1 MTMDITR
8 RARSSWIMRTRSRS
22 RKQRLT
28 LAPSQRKDK
37 QPLQR
42 RSLTLVPSVLQAV
55 QEMVFEELHLPP
67 EIAQEAQTG
76 WQTFLNSC
84 SSREAAGETIYA
96 ALFDAAPSLQSLF
109 KTARSVMAMRFMNG
123 LNAIINICHDPPG
136 LKTQVEALG
145 FQHLDLEVTPPRVDI
160 FREAILE
167 VLEMELGPRLT
178 SKSRVGLQ
186 VVLNYVGGAYIYI
199 RREYAVRIRILLKSW
214 ATANNKEDDPESQA
228 EGLVEHKKE
237 EGEGKEE
244 DKEKKEED
252 PKAAK
257 AQPTATTNAAT
268 NAATNANPSTNTGG
282 PGGANRGSMEMGG
295 KKSGANMK
303 VPTSFNEMFLFNA
316 AVMGFAESGWM
327 SYVLEQFDNIVTN
340 VANSYRL
347 QEECDV
353 LSLVLSKY
361 TGTINLPEF
370 KSVTLASLRSLVP
383 KEWDSEH
390 EVAWNW
396 LWENVERMLK
406 ANMGKPQVQEK
417 AVERFIM
424 ALQEDEINH
433 LRRELFKRFFQLAPA
448 GQDYFKQ
455 STTRLFFIA
464 DKIIEMTVEMYKNP
478 KSMVEDLSALGLRH
492 VGYAIPTEL
501 FAPFVSSAVDVV
513 RTMTSD
519 ESAETGFRWSLTL
532 VAKIL
537 VRTILEGSTIVMKA
551 VNTNSEKALKKAISV
566 APRGRRATDLLNIT
580 VGSQSISPFYWSIE
594 SGSLICAKAMLQ
606 DLLTIR
612 ADRDLYYYG
621 CDALFTRHPELIHR
635 LCADAPSLL
644 PVVLDHLVWRS
655 RLTVGGY
662 RRTNYYVKHLVQ
674 DQDENFSQ
682 ALEWLSDFGEPK
694 IICHPVVVLFADM
707 IWFHLAMYSFLV
719 GRIYFLF
726 MLCLFITSQAII
738 PRLQADHAPTRE
750 ENIALF
756 VCRCMIYLGSMLKIF
771 YSQIRML
778 VADCRSRSFERFLVI
793 PVPTYLTS
801 FQEFGNLILLIILIL
816 MCTQE
821 PIFYCLG
828 TPEFEQ
834 SIFTPLCE
842 ASLSKK
848 EIYSL
853 FSGLGILLYWA
864 LLMDFTIV
872 SMRISSFVMVC
883 GRVLQEVGLFLMA
896 LVFAILAFA
905 TSIASLSHQLGDF
918 DSIDRGMFALLQ
930 MTLKMYPTS
939 GYYNIREEPWV
950 LTAVCIFAIAI
961 TIFFL
966 NLLIAQLNQAYQVV
980 YEDMQ
985 GFARLNRASVIVA
998 TLLEVSPKRW
1008 KRFLTS
1014 LRFDERLEFNEG
1026 DIGMA
1031 GGIQIMEPANDTS
1044 AVDTIKRFGGS
1055 TSPNMPWPEEEED
1068 GDEDRFDR
1076 LEKLIVRTTKSIT
1089 GKRKK
1094 GAGTSSTMGGSGV
1107 SGGGTSKSAESSNS
1121 SAD

>member
-1 MTMDITR
+1 MSEGHDHEATELVDGEDHSNSAEEEGDISTEPEGG
-8 RARSSWIMRTRSRS
+8 AAAEEEVID
-22 RKQRLT
+22 LG
-28 LAPSQRKDK
+28 A
-37 QPLQR
+37 
-42 RSLTLVPSVLQAV
+42 SVEKYQAV

-67 EIAQEAQTG
+67 EISQEAQEG
-76 WQTFLNSC
+76 WQKFLTSS

-123 LNAIINICHDPPG
+123 INAIITLCHDPAG
-136 LKTQVEALG
+136 LKTQVESLG

-167 VLEMELGPRLT
+167 VLELELGPRFT
-178 SKSRVGLQ
+178 SKARVGLQ

-199 RREYAVRIRILLKSW
+199 RREYAGRIRILLKSW
-214 ATANNKEDDPESQA
+214 GTASNKVADDAGQQA
-228 EGLVEHKKE
+228 EGLLEHKHAEKG
-237 EGEGKEE
+237 EGEDEKEQ
-244 DKEKKEED
+244 D
-252 PKAAK
+252 AK
-257 AQPTATTNAAT
+257 PDAKDQNAKT
-268 NAATNANPSTNTGG
+268 PGG
-282 PGGANRGSMEMGG
+282 ITPGGAGKEGGNSARNSMEA
-295 KKSGANMK
+295 ANSKAKGMK
-303 VPTSFNEMFLFNA
+303 VPTTFNEMFLFNA

-327 SYVLEQFDNIVTN
+327 SLVLEQFDNIVMN

-361 TGTINLPEF
+361 SGSINLPEF
-370 KSVTLASLRSLVP
+370 KAVTLASLRSLVP
-383 KEWDSEH
+383 KEWDSDH

-406 ANMGKPQVQEK
+406 GNMGKPQVQER
-417 AVERFIM
+417 AVERFIL

-433 LRRELFKRFFQLAPA
+433 LRREVYKRFFQLAPA

-478 KSMVEDLSALGLRH
+478 KGMVGEISALGLRH

-501 FAPFVSSAVDVV
+501 FSPFVSSAVDVV
-513 RTMTSD
+513 RGMTSD
-519 ESAETGFRWSLTL
+519 ENAETGFRWSLTL

-551 VNTNSEKALKKAISV
+551 VNTNSEKSLKKAISV
-566 APRGRRATDLLNIT
+566 APRGRRSIDLLNIT

-612 ADRDLYYYG
+612 ADRDNYYYG

-644 PVVLDHLVWRS
+644 PVLLDGLVWRS
-655 RLTVGGY
+655 RLTAGGY
-662 RRTNYYVKHLVQ
+662 RRTNYYVKHLIQ
-674 DQDENFSQ
+674 DQEENFSQ
-682 ALEWLSDFGEPK
+682 ALEWLADFREPK

-707 IWFHLAMYSFLV
+707 VWGHLALYSFLI

-738 PRLQADHAPTRE
+738 PRLQTEHAPRLE
-750 ENIALF
+750 ENIILF
-756 VCRCMIYLGSMLKIF
+756 TCRTLIYLGSMLKIL
-771 YSQIRML
+771 YSQLRML
-778 VADCRSRSFERFLVI
+778 IVDCKARSFERSYCI
-793 PVPTYLTS
+793 PVPSYLVS
-801 FQEFGNLILLIILIL
+801 FQETGNLILLIILIC
-816 MCTQE
+816 MCAQE
-821 PIFYCLG
+821 PIFYCIG
-828 TPEFEQ
+828 SPEFEKTM
-834 SIFTPLCE
+834 FTPICE
-842 ASLSKK
+842 ASLPRK

-864 LLMDFTIV
+864 LLMDFTIL

-896 LVFAILAFA
+896 LVFAILTFA
-905 TSIASLSHQLGDF
+905 TAISALEHQLQDF
-918 DSIDRGMFALLQ
+918 EGVDDGMIALLL
-930 MTLKMYPTS
+930 MALRMYPTS
-939 GYYNIREEPWV
+939 GYKYIREEAWV
-950 LTAVCIFAIAI
+950 LVAVSMFAIVI

-998 TLLEVSPKRW
+998 TLLDVSPKRW
-1008 KRFLTS
+1008 KRFLAI

-1026 DIGMA
+1026 DIGLA
-1031 GGIQIMEPANDTS
+1031 GGIQILEPSNANPTT
-1044 AVDTIKRFGGS
+1044 VDVIKRFGGS
-1055 TSPNMPWPEEEED
+1055 TSPTMPWPEEEED
-1068 GDEDRFDR
+1068 GDDDRFDR

-1089 GKRKK
+1089 GKRKR
-1094 GAGTSSTMGGSGV
+1094 GAGTASSMGGSGV
-1107 SGGGTSKSAESSNS
+1107 SGQSKSQGGSSTGS
-1121 SAD
+1121 EG

>member
-1 MTMDITR
+1 MSDPDDHGHHEEGTELVDHENH
-8 RARSSWIMRTRSRS
+8 SSEDPEVDTGTEPEEG
-22 RKQRLT
+22 QA
-28 LAPSQRKDK
+28 APPEEVID
-37 QPLQR
+37 LGA
-42 RSLTLVPSVLQAV
+42 SVEKYQAV

-347 QEECDV
+347 QEECAPD
-353 LSLVLSKY
+353 SETAMTDPNAMCGSRY

-370 KSVTLASLRSLVP
+370 KSVTLASLRNIKSNNMRFADQQITLRAAQ
-383 KEWDSEH
+383 EWDSEH

-455 STTRLFFIA
+455 
-464 DKIIEMTVEMYKNP
+464 IIEMTVEMYKNP

-519 ESAETGFRWSLTL
+519 SGTAAPAGDPNHPLPSMGSE
-532 VAKIL
+532 
-537 VRTILEGSTIVMKA
+537 LEHV
-551 VNTNSEKALKKAISV
+551 
-566 APRGRRATDLLNIT
+566 
-580 VGSQSISPFYWSIE
+580 
-594 SGSLICAKAMLQ
+594 
-606 DLLTIR
+606 
-612 ADRDLYYYG
+612 
-621 CDALFTRHPELIHR
+621 
-635 LCADAPSLL
+635 
-644 PVVLDHLVWRS
+644 
-655 RLTVGGY
+655 
-662 RRTNYYVKHLVQ
+662 
-674 DQDENFSQ
+674 
-682 ALEWLSDFGEPK
+682 
-694 IICHPVVVLFADM
+694 
-707 IWFHLAMYSFLV
+707 
-719 GRIYFLF
+719 
-726 MLCLFITSQAII
+726 
-738 PRLQADHAPTRE
+738 
-750 ENIALF
+750 
-756 VCRCMIYLGSMLKIF
+756 
-771 YSQIRML
+771 
-778 VADCRSRSFERFLVI
+778 
-793 PVPTYLTS
+793 
-801 FQEFGNLILLIILIL
+801 
-816 MCTQE
+816 
-821 PIFYCLG
+821 
-828 TPEFEQ
+828 
-834 SIFTPLCE
+834 
-842 ASLSKK
+842 
-848 EIYSL
+848 
-853 FSGLGILLYWA
+853 
-864 LLMDFTIV
+864 
-872 SMRISSFVMVC
+872 
-883 GRVLQEVGLFLMA
+883 
-896 LVFAILAFA
+896 
-905 TSIASLSHQLGDF
+905 
-918 DSIDRGMFALLQ
+918 
-930 MTLKMYPTS
+930 
-939 GYYNIREEPWV
+939 
-950 LTAVCIFAIAI
+950 
-961 TIFFL
+961 
-966 NLLIAQLNQAYQVV
+966 
-980 YEDMQ
+980 
-985 GFARLNRASVIVA
+985 
-998 TLLEVSPKRW
+998 
-1008 KRFLTS
+1008 
-1014 LRFDERLEFNEG
+1014 
-1026 DIGMA
+1026 
-1031 GGIQIMEPANDTS
+1031 
-1044 AVDTIKRFGGS
+1044 
-1055 TSPNMPWPEEEED
+1055 
-1068 GDEDRFDR
+1068 
-1076 LEKLIVRTTKSIT
+1076 
-1089 GKRKK
+1089 
-1094 GAGTSSTMGGSGV
+1094 
-1107 SGGGTSKSAESSNS
+1107 
-1121 SAD
+1121 